1 MLDRRRR
8 RGRSD
13 RGRVIARHHRPNS
26 ISPPEMSFFGLGRAV
41 TIDLT
46 HANGDTQRTASVK
59 SDRGASE
66 VLPVFTTN
74 ETIGGTVHLS
84 PAPGKKIDHLGVKIE
99 VLGQTELYFDRQDGH
114 DFVSL
119 VAELLNPGELQGPL
133 SVPFEFKNVVLPH
146 ESYRGINVRVRY
158 FIRVTITR
166 YGLRVSQILTL
177 FADCPE

>member
-1 MLDRRRR
+1 
-8 RGRSD
+8 
-13 RGRVIARHHRPNS
+13 
-26 ISPPEMSFFGLGRAV
+26 MSFFGLGRAV

-99 VLGQTELYFDRQDGH
+99 VLSQTELYFDRQDGH